1 MLIYASKSLGQ
12 LPHWAF
18 ERPTLRV
25 VAPKMVTTHQ
35 GMRVKSQM
43 LDESSRLQKFLG
55 FFLAGEDAQFT
66 CSDVH
71 VRHGEGWVIDADGDG
86 RWMCQMTLA
95 HGKT

>member
-55 FFLAGEDAQFT
+55 FSWQ
-66 CSDVH
+66 
-71 VRHGEGWVIDADGDG
+71 VRMHNSHAVMCTSVMVKDG
-86 RWMCQMTLA
+86 
-95 HGKT
+95 